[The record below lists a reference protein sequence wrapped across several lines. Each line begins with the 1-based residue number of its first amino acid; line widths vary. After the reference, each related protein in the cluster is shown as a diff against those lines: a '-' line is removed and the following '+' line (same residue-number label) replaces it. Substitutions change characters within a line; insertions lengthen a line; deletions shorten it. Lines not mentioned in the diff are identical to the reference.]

1 MTTFQEL
8 DAYLSQ
14 DFSDDYWSDDAS
26 LYARELVKQLTL
38 DDWNAFKSSWQN
50 RSKEWQIRCAEIL
63 DWGEA
68 LQAVPLL
75 RQMIQ
80 VRDDELTLTAADSLR
95 SLVGVVNPNSP
106 VSKDVLKHLQEIAQT
121 GNIATNSKEV
131 LKHLQEVAQTGN
143 IARRIIND
151 LAENIENSN
160 QLIEKLLTG
169 LRERKRIRD
178 ADQAILEAV
187 LRATN
192 SPPFPQERP
201 PKELVHLGVLIRGMG
216 WRDFPE
222 SDWDVMSDRYDP
234 EAVDAVFKG
243 MIAVL
248 EIDPQRLAAEA
259 AWILEDIKRI
269 PSYDLDAIEAALK
282 DTQNNSQ
289 ASAWALEQIE
299 KFFKEYKGSSLLGK
313 IPQVPVEPRW
323 ERAREVELSPEVLER
338 ALEHPSEG
346 IVQNAALLLEALR
359 A

>member
-26 LYARELVKQLTL
+26 LYAHELVKQLSTE
-38 DDWNAFKSSWQN
+38 DWKALKSCWQN
-50 RSKEWQIRCAEIL
+50 RSKQWQVRFAEIL
-63 DWGEA
+63 DWGETRR
-68 LQAVPLL
+68 AVSLL
-75 RQMIQ
+75 RQMIR
-80 VRDDELTLTAADSLR
+80 VKDDELMLTAADSLR
-95 SLVGVVNPNSP
+95 SLAGVVNLNLPGGE
-106 VSKDVLKHLQEIAQT
+106 DILKHLQAIAQR
-121 GNIATNSKEV
+121 GYIPSSEDV
-131 LKHLQEVAQTGN
+131 LHLQAVAQTGN
-143 IARRIIND
+143 IAKRIINE
-151 LAENIENSN
+151 LTEKSENFNE
-160 QLIEKLLTG
+160 LIEKLLTD
-169 LRERKRIRD
+169 LRRRERTRD
-178 ADQAILEAV
+178 ADRAILEAV

-192 SPPFPQERP
+192 SPSFPQELS
-201 PKELVHLGVLIRGMG
+201 PKELIHLGVLIRGMG
-216 WRDFPE
+216 WRDFSE
-222 SDWDVMSDRYDP
+222 SDWDVMSERYDP
-234 EAVDAVFKG
+234 EAVEAVFKG

-259 AWILEDIKRI
+259 AWILEEIKGI
-269 PSYDLDAIEAALK
+269 SSYDLDAIEAALK
-282 DTQNNSQ
+282 DTENNSQ
-289 ASAWALEQIE
+289 GFAWALEQIE

>member
-26 LYARELVKQLTL
+26 LYAHELVKQLSTE
-38 DDWNAFKSSWQN
+38 DWKALKSCWQN
-50 RSKEWQIRCAEIL
+50 RSKQWQIRCAEIL

-95 SLVGVVNPNSP
+95 SLVGVVNPNLP
-106 VSKDVLKHLQEIAQT
+106 VSKDVLKHLQAVAQT
-121 GNIATNSKEV
+121 GNIAKNKDV
-131 LKHLQEVAQTGN
+131 LEHLQAVAQTGN

-151 LAENIENSN
+151 LTGNIENFN

-178 ADQAILEAV
+178 ADQSILEAV

-234 EAVDAVFKG
+234 EAVEAVFKG

-259 AWILEDIKRI
+259 AWILEEIKGI
-269 PSYDLDAIEAALK
+269 SSYDLDAIEAALK
-282 DTQNNSQ
+282 DTENNSQ
-289 ASAWALEQIE
+289 GFAWALEQIE

-323 ERAREVELSPEVLER
+323 ERAREIELSPEVLER

-346 IVQNAALLLEALR
+346 IVQNTALLLEALR

>member
-14 DFSDDYWSDDAS
+14 DFSDDYWADDAS
-26 LYARELVKQLTL
+26 LYARELVKQLTTE
-38 DDWNAFKSSWQN
+38 DWNALKSSWQN
-50 RSKEWQIRCAEIL
+50 RSKEWQVRCAEIL

-68 LQAVPLL
+68 IQAVPLL

-95 SLVGVVNPNSP
+95 SLVGVVNPNLP
-106 VSKDVLKHLQEIAQT
+106 VSKDVLKHLQAVAQT
-121 GNIATNSKEV
+121 GTIANSKDV
-131 LKHLQEVAQTGN
+131 LEHLQAVAQTGN

-151 LAENIENSN
+151 LTGNIENFN

-169 LRERKRIRD
+169 LREKKRIRD
-178 ADQAILEAV
+178 AYQAILEAV

-192 SPPFPQERP
+192 SPPFSQERP
-201 PKELVHLGVLIRGMG
+201 PKELVNLGVLIRGMDWG
-216 WRDFPE
+216 DLSE
-222 SDWDVMSDRYDP
+222 SDWDIMSERYDP
-234 EAVDAVFKG
+234 EAVETVFKG
-243 MIAVL
+243 IIAVL
-248 EIDPQRLAAEA
+248 EIDPQILATEA

-269 PSYDLDAIEAALK
+269 PSYDLDAIEAALR
-282 DTQNNSQ
+282 DGENNSPGF
-289 ASAWALEQIE
+289 AWALDQIE
-299 KFFKEYKGSSLLGK
+299 KFLKEYKGPSLLGK
-313 IPQVPVEPRW
+313 IPQVRFKPRW
-323 ERAREVELSPEVLER
+323 ERVKESELSPEVLER

>member
-14 DFSDDYWSDDAS
+14 DFSDDYWADDAS
-26 LYARELVKQLTL
+26 LYARELVKQLTTE
-38 DDWNAFKSSWQN
+38 DWDALKSSWQN
-50 RSKEWQIRCAEIL
+50 CSKQWQVRLAEIL
-63 DWGEA
+63 DWGETRRA
-68 LQAVPLL
+68 VSLLQ
-75 RQMIQ
+75 QMIQ

-95 SLVGVVNPNSP
+95 SLVGVVNPKLP
-106 VSKDVLKHLQEIAQT
+106 VTKDALEHLQVIAQT
-121 GNIATNSKEV
+121 VNIANNKET
-131 LKHLQEVAQTGN
+131 LEHLQAVAQTGN

-151 LAENIENSN
+151 LTGNIENFN

-187 LRATN
+187 LQATN
-192 SPPFPQERP
+192 SPPFPQEKP

-216 WRDFPE
+216 WGDVPE
-222 SDWDVMSDRYDP
+222 SDWDIMSDRYAP
-234 EAVDAVFKG
+234 EAVEAVFKG

-248 EIDPQRLAAEA
+248 EIDPQILATEA

-269 PSYDLDAIEAALK
+269 PSYDLDAIQAALQ
-282 DTQNNSQ
+282 DRENNSPGF
-289 ASAWALEQIE
+289 AWALNQIE
-299 KFFKEYKGSSLLGK
+299 KFLKDYKGPSLLGK
-313 IPQVPVEPRW
+313 IPQVSFKPRW
-323 ERAREVELSPEVLER
+323 ERVKEAELSPEVLER

>member
-8 DAYLSQ
+8 DTYLSQ
-14 DFSDDYWSDDAS
+14 DFSDDYWADDAS

-38 DDWNAFKSSWQN
+38 DDWNALKSSWQN
-50 RSKEWQIRCAEIL
+50 RSKQWQVRFAEIL
-63 DWGEA
+63 DWGETPR
-68 LQAVPLL
+68 AVSLL

-95 SLVGVVNPNSP
+95 SLVGVVNPNLL
-106 VSKDVLKHLQEIAQT
+106 VSKDVLKHLQAVAQT
-121 GNIATNSKEV
+121 ANIANSKDV
-131 LKHLQEVAQTGN
+131 LEHLQAVAQTGN

-151 LAENIENSN
+151 LTGNIENFN

-169 LRERKRIRD
+169 LREREQIRD
-178 ADQAILEAV
+178 ADRAILEAV

-192 SPPFPQERP
+192 SPPFPQKRP
-201 PKELVHLGVLIRGMG
+201 PKELVNLGVLIRGMG
-216 WRDFPE
+216 WGDLSE
-222 SDWDVMSDRYDP
+222 SDWDIMSARYDP
-234 EAVDAVFKG
+234 EAVYAVFKG

-248 EIDPQRLAAEA
+248 QIDPQILATEA

-269 PSYDLDAIEAALK
+269 PSYDLDAIEAALR
-282 DTQNNSQ
+282 DRENNS
-289 ASAWALEQIE
+289 SGFAWALEQIE
-299 KFFKEYKGSSLLGK
+299 KFLQEYKKRSLFGK
-313 IPQVPVEPRW
+313 IPQVCFNPRW
-323 ERAREVELSPEVLER
+323 ERAREVELFPEVLER

>member
-14 DFSDDYWSDDAS
+14 DFSDDFWSDDAS
-26 LYARELVKQLTL
+26 LYARDLVQQLSTE
-38 DDWNAFKSSWQN
+38 DWNAFKSSWQN

-95 SLVGVVNPNSP
+95 SLVGVVNPNLP
-106 VSKDVLKHLQEIAQT
+106 VSKDVLEHLQA
-121 GNIATNSKEV
+121 
-131 LKHLQEVAQTGN
+131 VAQTGN

-151 LAENIENSN
+151 LTGNIENFN

-169 LRERKRIRD
+169 LRERQRIRD

-192 SPPFPQERP
+192 SPPFSQERP
-201 PKELVHLGVLIRGMG
+201 PKELVNLGVLIRGMDWG
-216 WRDFPE
+216 DLSE
-222 SDWDVMSDRYDP
+222 SDWDIMSDRYDP
-234 EAVDAVFKG
+234 EAVEAVFKG

-248 EIDPQRLAAEA
+248 EIDPQILAAEA
-259 AWILEDIKRI
+259 AWILEEIKGI
-269 PSYDLDAIEAALK
+269 SSYDLDAIEAALK
-282 DTQNNSQ
+282 DTEDNSQ
-289 ASAWALEQIE
+289 GFAWVLEQIE

>member
-14 DFSDDYWSDDAS
+14 DFSDDFWSDDAS
-26 LYARELVKQLTL
+26 LYARDLVQQLSTE
-38 DDWNAFKSSWQN
+38 DWNAFKSSWQN

-95 SLVGVVNPNSP
+95 SLVGGVNPNFP
-106 VSKDVLKHLQEIAQT
+106 VSTDVLEHLQAVAQT
-121 GNIATNSKEV
+121 GNIAKNKDV
-131 LKHLQEVAQTGN
+131 LEHLQAVAQTGN

-151 LAENIENSN
+151 LTGNIENFN

-169 LRERKRIRD
+169 LRERQRIRD

-192 SPPFPQERP
+192 SPPFSQERP
-201 PKELVHLGVLIRGMG
+201 PKELVNLGVLIRGMDWG
-216 WRDFPE
+216 DLSE
-222 SDWDVMSDRYDP
+222 SDWDIMSDRYDP
-234 EAVDAVFKG
+234 EAVEAVFKG

-248 EIDPQRLAAEA
+248 EIDPQILAAEA
-259 AWILEDIKRI
+259 AWILEEIKGI
-269 PSYDLDAIEAALK
+269 SSYDLDAIEAALK
-282 DTQNNSQ
+282 DTEDNSQ
-289 ASAWALEQIE
+289 GFAWVLEQIE

>member
-26 LYARELVKQLTL
+26 LYAHELVKQLSTE
-38 DDWNAFKSSWQN
+38 DWNALKSCWQN
-50 RSKEWQIRCAEIL
+50 RSKQWQIRCAEIL

-95 SLVGVVNPNSP
+95 SLVGVVNPNLP
-106 VSKDVLKHLQEIAQT
+106 VSKDVLKHLQAVAQT
-121 GNIATNSKEV
+121 GNIAKNKDV
-131 LKHLQEVAQTGN
+131 LEHLQAVAQTGN

-151 LAENIENSN
+151 LTGNIENFN

-178 ADQAILEAV
+178 ADQSILEAV

-234 EAVDAVFKG
+234 EAVEAVFKG

-259 AWILEDIKRI
+259 AWILEEIKGI
-269 PSYDLDAIEAALK
+269 SSYDLDAIEAALK
-282 DTQNNSQ
+282 DTENNSQ
-289 ASAWALEQIE
+289 GFAWALEQIE

-323 ERAREVELSPEVLER
+323 ERAREIELSPEVLER

-346 IVQNAALLLEALR
+346 IVQNTALLLEALR